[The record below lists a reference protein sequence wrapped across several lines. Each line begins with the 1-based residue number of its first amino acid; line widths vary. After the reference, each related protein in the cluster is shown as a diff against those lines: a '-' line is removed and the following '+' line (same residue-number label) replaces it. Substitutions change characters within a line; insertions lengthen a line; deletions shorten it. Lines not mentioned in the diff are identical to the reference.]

1 MTGVKEREGTVVSNE
16 PTVQTNVDVFSD
28 NGSFFV
34 RTEIEARLVNVHGPI
49 ADLDTA
55 KRKQQA
61 HVAHLKA
68 STEALKREL
77 QRASA
82 ASD

>member
-1 MTGVKEREGTVVSNE
+1 VSNE
-16 PTVQTNVDVFSD
+16 PVVQTNVDVFSD

-55 KRKQQA
+55 KRKQQD
-61 HVAHLKA
+61 HVARLKA
-68 STEALKREL
+68 STEALKREM
-77 QRASA
+77 QRASG